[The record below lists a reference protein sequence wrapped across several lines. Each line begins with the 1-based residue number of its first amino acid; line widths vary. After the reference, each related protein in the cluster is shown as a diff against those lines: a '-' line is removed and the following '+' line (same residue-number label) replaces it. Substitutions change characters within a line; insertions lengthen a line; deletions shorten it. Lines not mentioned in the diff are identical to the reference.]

1 MDYRELIEHDD
12 LTGLDYV
19 DPTIYLDELNKG
31 NIDESTIDINLT
43 RLLSNMTIIDYFGKI
58 DLNLT
63 TYYSWVYF
71 LTMIPKENITH
82 DEIVYIKSILDNLHP
97 GLSYEYKCSIDR
109 ENTIWSYV
117 SITMDD
123 LFNEAIK
130 SRSIVIEGL
139 TVDKMLNDIEFGK
152 NLFTGKGDINV

>member
-1 MDYRELIEHDD
+1 MDYRELIEYDD
-12 LTGLDYV
+12 LTKLHYV
-19 DPTIYLDELNKG
+19 DPTIYLEELNKG
-31 NIDESTIDINLT
+31 NIDESTIDIELT
-43 RLLSNMTIIDYFGKI
+43 RLLSNMTIVEYFGKI
-58 DLNLT
+58 DLNLN

-71 LTMIPKENITH
+71 LTIIPKENITH
-82 DEIVYIKSILDNLHP
+82 DEIVYIKSILDNLNP
-97 GLSYEYKCSIDR
+97 GLSYEYNCSIDR
-109 ENTIWSYV
+109 ENNIWSYV

-130 SRSIVIEGL
+130 TRSIVIEGL